1 MGWVVIYS
9 SLCFQNYVPK
19 VSASE
24 KYRSYLSLMPE
35 DVEAGDE
42 EEVAKQSQ
50 ILSEFKALSYEE
62 QMNQRL
68 QYVRFTPRCFRN
80 GVDVKNVPIDL
91 GGPKIW
97 SGRSTRSRR

>member
-1 MGWVVIYS
+1 
-9 SLCFQNYVPK
+9 LQNYVPK

-35 DVEAGDE
+35 DVADGKEEDDEDEADKK
-42 EEVAKQSQ
+42 AQ

-68 QYVRFTPRCFRN
+68 Q
-80 GVDVKNVPIDL
+80 
-91 GGPKIW
+91 
-97 SGRSTRSRR
+97 